1 MNLGAPEILVILVV
15 ALLVFGPHK
24 LPEIGRQVGGAMR
37 ELRKMQDSVKQE
49 LQTVMNEE
57 QPRYDKP
64 VSAALPTTPEAPVVD
79 DAGDRGGR
87 LDGRGT
93 GPHRPTGAATSAGA
107 RQGFRGAL
115 RLVQLAGAEP
125 DGGRRTAT
133 QTGR

>member
-64 VSAALPTTPEAPVVD
+64 VSAALPTTPEAPVS
-79 DAGDRGGR
+79 
-87 LDGRGT
+87 T
-93 GPHRPTGAATSAGA
+93 TPEIEAAASM
-107 RQGFRGAL
+107 
-115 RLVQLAGAEP
+115 VEEP
-125 DGGRRTAT
+125 DHTDQPVPPPPPGSDKGFE
-133 QTGR
+133 GPSGSFS

>member
-64 VSAALPTTPEAPVVD
+64 VSAALPATPETPAPPVH
-79 DAGDRGGR
+79 
-87 LDGRGT
+87 T
-93 GPHRPTGAATSAGA
+93 PEIEAATSM
-107 RQGFRGAL
+107 L
-115 RLVQLAGAEP
+115 DEP
-125 DGGRRTAT
+125 DHTDHPVPPPPPGPEKGFE
-133 QTGR
+133 GPSGSFS

>member
-57 QPRYDKP
+57 QPRQDPPGYEKP
-64 VSAALPTTPEAPVVD
+64 VSAALPTTPEIE
-79 DAGDRGGR
+79 
-87 LDGRGT
+87 T
-93 GPHRPTGAATSAGA
+93 TTSMIE
-107 RQGFRGAL
+107 
-115 RLVQLAGAEP
+115 EP
-125 DGGRRTAT
+125 DHTDQPPPLLPPSPPPSQSTSPPEPGFDGPS
-133 QTGR
+133 GSFS

>member
-49 LQTVMNEE
+49 LQTVMNDD

-64 VSAALPTTPEAPVVD
+64 VSATLPASPEPSVNTTPEIE
-79 DAGDRGGR
+79 
-87 LDGRGT
+87 
-93 GPHRPTGAATSAGA
+93 AAASMIE
-107 RQGFRGAL
+107 
-115 RLVQLAGAEP
+115 EP
-125 DGGRRTAT
+125 DHTEQPTPPPLPPLPPDKGFDGPS
-133 QTGR
+133 GSFS

>member
-49 LQTVMNEE
+49 LQTVMNDE

-64 VSAALPTTPEAPVVD
+64 VSAPLPTSPEIE
-79 DAGDRGGR
+79 
-87 LDGRGT
+87 
-93 GPHRPTGAATSAGA
+93 AATSTIE
-107 RQGFRGAL
+107 
-115 RLVQLAGAEP
+115 EP
-125 DGGRRTAT
+125 DHTEHPPPPPPAPAPE
-133 QTGR
+133 TGFDGPSGSFS

>member
-49 LQTVMNEE
+49 LQTVMNE
-57 QPRYDKP
+57 DA
-64 VSAALPTTPEAPVVD
+64 AALRQAGQRGAAHDPGGAGLD

-93 GPHRPTGAATSAGA
+93 GPHRPTGAATSAGGPTRA
-107 RQGFRGAL
+107 SRGPPAPSAS
-115 RLVQLAGAEP
+115 R
-125 DGGRRTAT
+125 RRTRWRTRTAT

>member
-49 LQTVMNEE
+49 LQTVMNDD

-64 VSAALPTTPEAPVVD
+64 VSAPLPTTPEPSVH
-79 DAGDRGGR
+79 
-87 LDGRGT
+87 T
-93 GPHRPTGAATSAGA
+93 TPEIEAATSMIE
-107 RQGFRGAL
+107 
-115 RLVQLAGAEP
+115 EP
-125 DGGRRTAT
+125 DHTEQPPPPPPSPPDAGFDGPS
-133 QTGR
+133 GSFS